1 MSRQRLIGFLRRGD
15 PTFTAFIVITV
26 LGLFLFQRL
35 AYHSLG
41 AAVRNPLLIG
51 LGLPLLCALAWVISA
66 KVAADA
72 AAVHAAN
79 VEAERLAH
87 AADVRFT
94 ERPVFEC
101 SEDEFAALA
110 DGELDT
116 LPSWVK
122 SAVAANNVA
131 IAVEDERA
139 GEPRV
144 LGVFQRAAGTSE
156 VVLYRLPI
164 LRAAVNR
171 QHLRRVVHDTMLH
184 ELGHLFGMTEEDL
197 DRYTIGNNPLP
208 GVQPVHPPRSS
219 P

>member
-1 MSRQRLIGFLRRGD
+1 MSWKRLTEFLRRGD

-51 LGLPLLCALAWVISA
+51 VGVPLLCALAWVISA

-79 VEAERLAH
+79 AEAERLAH
-87 AADVRFT
+87 SADLRFT
-94 ERPVFEC
+94 SQRPAFEC

-110 DGELDT
+110 DGELEA
-116 LPSWVK
+116 LPGWIT

-164 LRAAVNR
+164 MRVAANR
-171 QHLRRVVHDTMLH
+171 QHLRQVVHDTMLH

-208 GVQPVHPPRSS
+208 GAQPVHPPTS
-219 P
+219 

>member
-15 PTFTAFIVITV
+15 PTSTAIIVMIV
-26 LGLFLFQRL
+26 LGLFAFQRL

-41 AAVRNPLLIG
+41 AAIRNPWLIG
-51 LGLPLLCALAWVISA
+51 VGVPSVCALAWMITA

-79 VEAERLAH
+79 AEAERLAH
-87 AADVRFT
+87 SADLRFAS

-110 DGELDT
+110 DDELDA
-116 LPSWVK
+116 LPGWIK

-144 LGVFQRAAGTSE
+144 LGVFQRAAGSSE

-164 LRAAVNR
+164 MRVAANR
-171 QHLRRVVHDTMLH
+171 QHLRQVVHDTMLH

-208 GVQPVHPPRSS
+208 GAQPVHPPRS
-219 P
+219 

>member
-15 PTFTAFIVITV
+15 PTSTAIIAMIV
-26 LGLFLFQRL
+26 LGLFAFQRL

-41 AAVRNPLLIG
+41 AAIRNPWLIG
-51 LGLPLLCALAWVISA
+51 VGVPLVCVLAWMISA

-79 VEAERLAH
+79 AEAERLAH
-87 AADVRFT
+87 SADLRFAS

-110 DGELDT
+110 DDELDA
-116 LPSWVK
+116 LPGWIK

-144 LGVFQRAAGTSE
+144 LGVFQRAAGSSE

-164 LRAAVNR
+164 MRVAANR
-171 QHLRRVVHDTMLH
+171 QHLRQVVHDTMLH

-208 GVQPVHPPRSS
+208 GAHPVHPPRS
-219 P
+219 

>member
-1 MSRQRLIGFLRRGD
+1 MSRQRLIWFLRRGD
-15 PTFTAFIVITV
+15 PTSTAIIVMIV
-26 LGLFLFQRL
+26 LGLFAFQRL

-41 AAVRNPLLIG
+41 AAIRNPWLIG
-51 LGLPLLCALAWVISA
+51 VGVPSVCALAWMITA

-79 VEAERLAH
+79 AEAERLAH
-87 AADVRFT
+87 SADLRFAS

-110 DGELDT
+110 DDELDA
-116 LPSWVK
+116 LPGWIK

-144 LGVFQRAAGTSE
+144 LGVFQRAAGSSE

-164 LRAAVNR
+164 MRVAANR
-171 QHLRRVVHDTMLH
+171 QHLRQVVHDTILH

-208 GVQPVHPPRSS
+208 GAQPVHPPRS
-219 P
+219 